1 MELLSSLAGALAAAI
16 LSIPAVIPSNQ
27 PSPKSDTNNSAVI
40 SLAKNEQTIGTAE
53 ITSVEYTPPAPAPA
67 PKPAAFGG
75 PASGLIIGNKSDWL
89 AGSGIAQSDWGYVDY
104 IIERESKWDPNA
116 TNRYS
121 GAHGLPQA
129 LPYSKTGCG
138 WVDAVCQL
146 RWANGYAVGRY
157 GSWAGAYNYW
167 LSHNYW

>member
-16 LSIPAVIPSNQ
+16 LSIPAVSPSTQ
-27 PSPKSDTNNSAVI
+27 ASPKSDTNNAADI
-40 SLAKNEQTIGTAE
+40 SVSKIEQTIGVTEIKSAE
-53 ITSVEYTPPAPAPA
+53 YIPPAPAPVRLSA
-67 PKPAAFGG
+67 PS
-75 PASGLIIGNKSDWL
+75 SGTIVGTKSDWL
-89 AGSGIAQSDWGYVDY
+89 AGSGIDQSDWGYVDY

-116 TNRYS
+116 TNRFS

-167 LSHNYW
+167 LSHKYW